1 MGSQHQCRLS
11 LFVCVSASWQSPGCT
26 VVKISRQN
34 NWVNCLYSKHCVQQ
48 RNSSC
53 EERTCQF
60 MSTFRMIETA
70 GLRCVCLSE
79 KTTTLGSSAGRVSA
93 GNDYDFFLSVF
104 FHLVWITN
112 MPWTWRDYLAENKT
126 DKCILLFDVSLV
138 SLYIRCFYLLC
149 TYVEE
154 IIVWYV
160 LCSYCIAKHFDCL
173 WDTVEVKDI
182 FL

>member
-160 LCSYCIAKHFDCL
+160 LFILYCKTL
-173 WDTVEVKDI
+173 W
-182 FL
+182 LSLRHGWG